1 MAAIPH
7 PTALRIACHGLAD
20 EEVAALRRL
29 LGLIQSHLPQPCALA
44 ARGEAP
50 DVLMVNL
57 DADLAPA
64 NTGSAA
70 VVGCSLRPRLH
81 PEGTLYRPIRAY
93 QLLSLLTGFAGP
105 SKDATAATADPAP
118 ASSEQRPVSR
128 YRLRVWP
135 AQAMDW
141 PPKWWMVM
149 STIRSIPRTTQEIA
163 VQTGVAVD
171 VIEQCIVELEKL
183 GAIECESVQ
192 VETHESAPTPP
203 VVDQR
208 WRALTRRVGQIL
220 GFAR

>member
-1 MAAIPH
+1 MTAIPH
-7 PTALRIACHGLAD
+7 PAVLRIACHGLAD

-29 LGLIQSHLPQPCALA
+29 LGLIQSHLPQPCTLA
-44 ARGEAP
+44 ERGEAP

-57 DADLAPA
+57 DTNPAPE

-70 VVGCSLRPRLH
+70 VVGCSLKPKQH
-81 PEGTLYRPIRAY
+81 PQGTMYRPIRAY
-93 QLLSLLTGFAGP
+93 QLLSLLTGFVGA
-105 SKDATAATADPAP
+105 SKGAPTPTAAAPAP
-118 ASSEQRPVSR
+118 SEQRPVWR

-141 PPKWWMVM
+141 QPKWWMVM
-149 STIRSIPRTTQEIA
+149 STIRSIPRTTEEIS

-183 GAIECESVQ
+183 GAIERESAH
-192 VETHESAPTPP
+192 VETHEAAPAPP
-203 VVDQR
+203 IADHR

>member
-7 PTALRIACHGLAD
+7 STALRIACHGLAD

-57 DADLAPA
+57 DVDLAPA

-70 VVGCSLRPRLH
+70 VVGCSLKPRQH

-93 QLLSLLTGFAGP
+93 QLLSLLTGFIGP
-105 SKDATAATADPAP
+105 SKDMSASTDDPAP
-118 ASSEQRPVSR
+118 SLPEERQVSR
-128 YRLRVWP
+128 HRLRVWP

-141 PPKWWMVM
+141 PPKWWLVM
-149 STIRSIPRTTQEIA
+149 STIRSVPRTTEEIA
-163 VQTGVAVD
+163 AQTGVAVD
-171 VIEQCIVELEKL
+171 VIGQCIAELEKL

-192 VETHESAPTPP
+192 VEAREAAPPP
-203 VVDQR
+203 VADRR